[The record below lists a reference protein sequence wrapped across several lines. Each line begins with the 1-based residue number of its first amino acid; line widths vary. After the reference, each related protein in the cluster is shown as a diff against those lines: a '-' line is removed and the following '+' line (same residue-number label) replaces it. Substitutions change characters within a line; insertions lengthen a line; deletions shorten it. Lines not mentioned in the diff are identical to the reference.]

1 MAMKLMLLTDL
12 QLDAVWD
19 EVSIFLKD
27 IFFDAADRHEVVNLI
42 IGDVIADIEETADWS
57 DYAEGEY
64 NLDDIRIAIARV
76 LKNAVV
82 SKYRGE

>member
-1 MAMKLMLLTDL
+1 MLLTDL

-27 IFFDAADRHEVVNLI
+27 IFQDSEERHEMVNLI

-57 DYAEGEY
+57 GYEADEY
-64 NLDDIRIAIARV
+64 CLDDVRIAIARV
-76 LKNAVV
+76 LKNAVENNHAG
-82 SKYRGE
+82 K

>member
-1 MAMKLMLLTDL
+1 MLLTDS

-27 IFFDAADRHEVVNLI
+27 IFQDNEERHEVVNLI

-57 DYAEGEY
+57 GYEEDEY
-64 NLDDIRIAIARV
+64 CLDDIRIAIARV

-82 SKYRGE
+82 SKYAGE